1 MKKRG
6 FLYIIIFWTS
16 AIIVISCNRND
27 RVDFNAE
34 IRPILNKNCIACHGG
49 VKESGGF
56 GILFPEDALR
66 PTDSGKPAI
75 IPGDP
80 ENSEFVKRLE
90 HHDPELRMPLE
101 KNPLS
106 KDEIALIKKWIKQ
119 GAQWDDHW
127 SFTKPLAQEPPQ
139 INSTFVKNDIDRFI
153 LNKLK
158 ENELKPSPEA
168 DKTKLIRRLSLDLI
182 GLPPSYEE
190 VEDFLKD
197 KSPDA
202 YEKLVERLL
211 ASQHFGEKWAAM
223 WMDLA
228 RYADTKGYEKDQH
241 RNIWR
246 YRDYVIRSFN
256 EDKPFDQFT
265 TEQLAGDLLS
275 DPTDDQL
282 IATAFNRNTM
292 NNDEAGTDDEEFRVA
307 AVMDRVNTTFQVWQ
321 GITMECVQCHSHTY
335 DPIRHEE
342 YYQVMAFFNNSRDED
357 VTDESPNLRFFTEIE
372 SDNLEEIKNWLIT
385 NISDNEHN
393 KVDEYT
399 KLVRVVEPKVHPHS
413 FDVITKGSLAD
424 GKYLRLEDEG
434 HARLKSFD
442 LKGKSQVYFRY
453 RSEKAGGMLE
463 LRLGSNNGKILGTF
477 KIDFEPGWKTASF
490 FIESSEKQEDLFLVY
505 QNNLNPKNGIAIEWV
520 LFNEA
525 FPGYDKSGYSEI
537 EEKVLKLINAKDKM
551 PIMMENPSEFTRK
564 THVFER
570 GNWLSHGDEVKPGT
584 PSSLNPF
591 PEGASQD
598 RLGFA
603 QWLVNKDNP
612 LTARVAVNRFWEQL
626 FGLGLVVTLEDF
638 GSQGQA
644 TSHPELLD
652 WLALRFIE
660 EHDWSMKK
668 ILKDMVMSATYR
680 QASKVN
686 PEQMEKDPDN
696 RFLSR
701 ASRVRLSA
709 EQIRDQAL
717 FVSGLLSSKLMG
729 PSVMPSQPEGI
740 WQTVYSGMEWKESE
754 GEDKYRRAVYTY
766 LRRTSPYPSAISFDS
781 PSREFCV
788 VRRISTNTPLQAL
801 VTLNDPVYVETALAL
816 ADKMLISGKDI
827 KDQIRT
833 GYKRALF
840 HEPDENTLNVLEGL
854 YENAWNHFSK
864 NPESAK
870 LMVQA
875 KSQFKADKTKK
886 IASLTLVANAIM
898 NLDEFLTKD

>member
-1 MKKRG
+1 MMKRV
-6 FLYIIIFWTS
+6 FIYLIVFCTS
-16 AIIVISCNRND
+16 VMAVISCNRNAK
-27 RVDFNAE
+27 VDFNSE
-34 IRPILNKNCIACHGG
+34 IRPILNKNCITCHGG

-56 GILFPEDALR
+56 GILFPEDAVR

-90 HHDPELRMPLE
+90 HHDPEFRMPLE
-101 KNPLS
+101 KEPLS

-127 SFTKPLAQEPPQ
+127 SFTKPLAQKTPQ
-139 INSTFVKNDIDRFI
+139 INSAFVKNDIDRFI
-153 LNKLK
+153 LDKLK
-158 ENELKPSPEA
+158 ENELKPSLEA

-182 GLPPSYEE
+182 GLPPNPEE

-197 KSPDA
+197 NSPDA

-211 ASQHFGEKWAAM
+211 ASQHFGEKWASM

-265 TEQLAGDLLS
+265 TEQLAGDLLP
-275 DPTDDQL
+275 DPSNEQL
-282 IATAFNRNTM
+282 IATAFHRNTM

-307 AVMDRVNTTFQVWQ
+307 AVMDRVNTTFEVWQ
-321 GITMECVQCHSHTY
+321 GITMSCVQCHSHTY

-342 YYQVMAFFNNSRDED
+342 YYQVMAYFNNSRDED
-357 VTDESPNLRFFTEIE
+357 VSDESPNLSFFNEE
-372 SDNLEEIKNWLIT
+372 EVDNLADIKKWLLA
-385 NISDNEHN
+385 NVPEKERNR
-393 KVDEYT
+393 VDEYT
-399 KLVRVVEPKVHPHS
+399 KLVEVVEPKVHPHS
-413 FDVITKGSLAD
+413 FDAITNGSLAD
-424 GKYLRLEDEG
+424 GKYLRFDNGG

-442 LKGKSQVYFRY
+442 LNGKSQVYIRY
-453 RSEKAGGMLE
+453 QSEKVGGILQ
-463 LRLGSNNGKILGTF
+463 LRSGSSKGEMLGTF
-477 KIDFEPGWKTASF
+477 KTEYGPGWKTASF
-490 FIESSEKQEDLFLVY
+490 FIEPRVKQADLYLVY
-505 QNNLNPKNGIAIEWV
+505 QNNLNPKNGITIEWL

-525 FPGYDKSGYSEI
+525 FPGHNKQGYPEI

-551 PIMMENPSEFTRK
+551 PIMVENPPEFRRK

-570 GNWLSHGDEVKPGT
+570 GNWLSLGNEVEPGT
-584 PSSLNPF
+584 PGSLNPF
-591 PEGASQD
+591 PEGANKD

-603 QWLVNKDNP
+603 QWLVSKDNP

-626 FGLGLVVTLEDF
+626 FGFGIVVTMEDF
-638 GSQGQA
+638 GSQGDA
-644 TSHPELLD
+644 PSHPELLD
-652 WLALRFIE
+652 WLAVRFVDKHE
-660 EHDWSMKK
+660 WSIKK
-668 ILKDMVMSATYR
+668 ILKDIVMSGTYR
-680 QASKVN
+680 QSSNVN
-686 PEQMEKDPDN
+686 PGQLEKDPGN
-696 RFLSR
+696 RYLSR
-701 ASRVRLSA
+701 ASRTRLSA

-717 FVSGLLSSKLMG
+717 SVSGLLSKKSLG
-729 PSVMPSQPEGI
+729 QSVMPPQPEGI

-788 VRRISTNTPLQAL
+788 IRRIRSNTPLQAL
-801 VTLNDPVYVETALAL
+801 VTLNDPVFVEAAMALAK
-816 ADKMLISGKDI
+816 KMLISGKDP

-833 GYKRALF
+833 GYKMALF
-840 HEPDENTLNVLEGL
+840 HEPDQNTLNVLEGL
-854 YENAWNHFSK
+854 YENAKNHFSK
-864 NPESAK
+864 DPESTK
-870 LMVQA
+870 LMVQTN
-875 KSQFKADKTKK
+875 SQFKVDEAWKV
-886 IASLTLVANAIM
+886 ASLALVANAIM